1 MKSREQ
7 NNRGVSMLPS
17 MPRNT
22 RRSHEALLAVS
33 LVAIVTVPSVTLA
46 QSATAAP
53 APAGPTMASVLAAS
67 TAADW
72 RSLDP
77 ENTLY
82 LELATGRVVIEIAPA
97 FAPNHAANVRALVRE
112 GYFDGLTINRVQ
124 DNYVAQWGDANEGPT
139 KRAIKQ
145 AKPTLPAEFD
155 RAMSPDLPFTKAPD
169 GDVYAA
175 EAGWSGGFP
184 AARDPKSGRTWLT
197 HCYGTLGTARGNG
210 ADSGGGTQ
218 LFVIIGHAPRHL
230 DRNDTA
236 FGRVVK
242 GIELLST
249 LPRGTGGLGFYEK
262 PEQRVLIKSMR
273 VAADVPA
280 AERTALQVLR
290 TDTTT
295 FTSLIAAR
303 RTRAEEWFKYP
314 VGRIEVCNVP
324 IPTR

>member
-1 MKSREQ
+1 M
-7 NNRGVSMLPS
+7 
-17 MPRNT
+17 
-22 RRSHEALLAVS
+22 LLA
-33 LVAIVTVPSVTLA
+33 AIALPAAA
-46 QSATAAP
+46 QTPAATPAAP
-53 APAGPTMASVLAAS
+53 TIASVLAAATS
-67 TAADW
+67 ADW
-72 RSLDP
+72 RPLDP

-82 LELATGRVVIEIAPA
+82 LELASGRVVIELAPTFAPA
-97 FAPNHAANVRALVRE
+97 HAKNVKALVRE

-124 DNYVAQWGDANEGPT
+124 DNYVAQWGDANEGASR
-139 KRAIKQ
+139 RAIKQ
-145 AKPTLPAEFD
+145 AKGNLPAEFD
-155 RAMSPDLPFTKAPD
+155 QKAGGDIPFTPSPD

-175 EAGWSGGFP
+175 EVGWSASFP
-184 AARDPKSGRTWLT
+184 AARDAKSARTWLT

-249 LPRGTGGLGFYEK
+249 LPRGTGALGFYEK
-262 PEQRVLIKSMR
+262 PEQRVTIKSMR

-280 AERTALQVLR
+280 KERTALQVLR
-290 TDTTT
+290 TDTPT
-295 FTSLIAAR
+295 FASLIAAR

-314 VGRIEVCNVP
+314 VGRIEVCNVW
-324 IPTR
+324 IPTK